1 MTSFL
6 NYITLRLNKKKTIR
20 QQLRRMFENETR
32 TKSKQVARIVTFRD
46 TRKMLRRLDV
56 LDLQVAAVSVD
67 DVDTV
72 EAVEL
77 RRLALALTIEM
88 IESLISRPVVTSER

>member
-1 MTSFL
+1 
-6 NYITLRLNKKKTIR
+6 
-20 QQLRRMFENETR
+20 MFENETR